1 MNDALHFN
9 VVKFI
14 FLILFPL
21 GNPTPR
27 LLFSSFSSKSFA
39 SYSSRNLQGSFWSS
53 MKLGSD
59 LFFNSRLSVVS
70 LY

>member
-39 SYSSRNLQGSFWSS
+39 SYSSRNLQGVF
-53 MKLGSD
+53 LVQYEIG
-59 LFFNSRLSVVS
+59 V
-70 LY
+70 